1 MIKSLVI
8 LTCFLTAVF
17 NLLAQADTTREMRYA
32 EIDSLL
38 INGKKIDISQKEDI
52 VVSSKDSL
60 MFFWSLKVQN
70 VPKDKFLFRV
80 LLSDGKDTSSY
91 AYHVTQLFYFGLP
104 QKDYTFIIYAFDP
117 MGKWASNRVELKF
130 RVNDRES
137 ALIKEIKTL
146 RSKSN
151 RTEPVKKNDGK
162 SVLFGMELMQL
173 IIIGLIFILVV
184 VVIVFVIVTLKFR
197 RSKSGFPSESN
208 SGKESKH
215 GQITLPR
222 DEYNRLVSDNSNQ
235 RAELSSLRGQID
247 ALGVR
252 GKELLE
258 QNKDLQESLNRL
270 NNSKLELEELQK
282 QKDELFTMIIH
293 DIKNPAAL
301 IKNLVQLLRS
311 YDLTATEQQEVIDDI
326 VETTARIVSLSQ
338 EVSRV
343 LALEGSRMT
352 LDLEEVPINEI
363 IDDIVRTNSINAE
376 MKSIE
381 LVKELAEELP
391 GVQVDPQKIG
401 EILDNLISNAIKF
414 TQKGGMVKV
423 SSSFD
428 GENVQVDISD
438 NGLGLSES
446 DINNAFHRGSRLS
459 AKPTGSESSTGL
471 GLWIVKK
478 LMEAHHGRVWVKSA
492 LGKGS
497 TFSISLPLKQPV

>member
-1 MIKSLVI
+1 
-8 LTCFLTAVF
+8 
-17 NLLAQADTTREMRYA
+17 
-32 EIDSLL
+32 
-38 INGKKIDISQKEDI
+38 
-52 VVSSKDSL
+52 
-60 MFFWSLKVQN
+60 
-70 VPKDKFLFRV
+70 
-80 LLSDGKDTSSY
+80 
-91 AYHVTQLFYFGLP
+91 
-104 QKDYTFIIYAFDP
+104 
-117 MGKWASNRVELKF
+117 
-130 RVNDRES
+130 
-137 ALIKEIKTL
+137 
-146 RSKSN
+146 
-151 RTEPVKKNDGK
+151 
-162 SVLFGMELMQL
+162 
-173 IIIGLIFILVV
+173 
-184 VVIVFVIVTLKFR
+184 
-197 RSKSGFPSESN
+197 
-208 SGKESKH
+208 
-215 GQITLPR
+215 
-222 DEYNRLVSDNSNQ
+222 
-235 RAELSSLRGQID
+235 LRGQID
-247 ALGVR
+247 ALGMR

-258 QNKDLQESLNRL
+258 QNKELQESLNRL
-270 NNSKLELEELQK
+270 NNSKVELEELQK

-363 IDDIVRTNSINAE
+363 VEDIVRTNSINAE

-381 LVKELAEELP
+381 LVKELADDLP

-414 TQKGGMVKV
+414 TQKGGRVKV

-428 GENVQVDISD
+428 GENVQIDISD

-446 DINNAFHRGSRLS
+446 DINNAFQRGSRLS

-478 LMEAHHGRVWVKSA
+478 LIEAHHGHVWVKSA

>member
-1 MIKSLVI
+1 
-8 LTCFLTAVF
+8 
-17 NLLAQADTTREMRYA
+17 
-32 EIDSLL
+32 
-38 INGKKIDISQKEDI
+38 
-52 VVSSKDSL
+52 
-60 MFFWSLKVQN
+60 
-70 VPKDKFLFRV
+70 
-80 LLSDGKDTSSY
+80 
-91 AYHVTQLFYFGLP
+91 
-104 QKDYTFIIYAFDP
+104 
-117 MGKWASNRVELKF
+117 MGKWASNRAEIKF
-130 RVNDRES
+130 RVNDREA
-137 ALIKEIKTL
+137 ALIKEIQTL
-146 RSKSN
+146 KSKSHITKQVIN
-151 RTEPVKKNDGK
+151 NNDKN
-162 SVLFGMELMQL
+162 SYFGMGLMQF
-173 IIIGLIFILVV
+173 IIIGLIAVLVI
-184 VVIVFVIVTLKFR
+184 VVIVFVIVTFKLR
-197 RSKSGFPSESN
+197 RSKAGFPSESS
-208 SGKESKH
+208 SGKQSNH

-235 RAELSSLRGQID
+235 RVELSSLRGQID
-247 ALGVR
+247 ALGTR

-270 NNSKLELEELQK
+270 NNSKIELEELQK

-363 IDDIVRTNSINAE
+363 VEDIIRTNSINAE

-381 LVKELAEELP
+381 LIKELADELP
-391 GVQVDPQKIG
+391 GVQVDPQKIA

-414 TQKGGMVKV
+414 TQKGGKIKV
-423 SSSFD
+423 ISSFD

-446 DINNAFHRGSRLS
+446 DINHAFQRGSRLS